1 MAGKCVVIAD
11 DLTGGADTGARFA
24 ACGLSTLMVSLR
36 QGSGAIDWTAYPNRD
51 VLVVNTDTR
60 GMPPGRAFRTVSQIF
75 QSYREDLFPVIYKK
89 IDSTL
94 RGNIGS
100 EIDAILKATKIPL
113 SFFAPSFPE
122 QSRAVVGG
130 ILIVNGNPL
139 ALADVSRRRSGGGRD
154 SHVQKILA
162 QQSFH
167 SSAVIDLHRVAVS
180 AVGLREAIEREKQN
194 GVRILI
200 FDAFQRRDLEH
211 IAAAAFE
218 MDRLPLFV
226 GSAGLAGEV
235 AKILT
240 AQEMAAGTMPFRG
253 GRNAF
258 PHVFIIC
265 GSKSGITHE
274 QIAHVENAG
283 MVKSFELDEQ
293 LVRRGE
299 EALQQHETELAER
312 VAMALAEG
320 HVLLRSCRVPIDAN
334 GVSGRITEG
343 LARIARRVL
352 ESSTQGRERIAL
364 VIAGGATASRVFLS
378 LGVQGFEILGEVVDG
393 IAIGRLVGDG
403 FDGLTVVTKAGGF
416 GDPNCFADLVKTL
429 EKGIP
434 PVRHE

>member
-1 MAGKCVVIAD
+1 MEGKCLVIAD

-24 ACGLSTLMVSLR
+24 ACGLSTLMVSL
-36 QGSGAIDWTAYPNRD
+36 QKGSGAVDCSAYPNRD

-113 SFFAPSFPE
+113 AFFAPSFPE

-139 ALADVSRRRSGGGRD
+139 ALADVSRRRSGSRD

-180 AVGLREAIEREKQN
+180 AVGLREAIEREKQ
-194 GVRILI
+194 GGARILI
-200 FDAFQRRDLEH
+200 FDAFRRRDLEH

-235 AKILT
+235 AKFLAT
-240 AQEMAAGTMPFRG
+240 QESAAGTMPFRG
-253 GRNAF
+253 GREAF
-258 PHVFIIC
+258 PNVFIIC

-283 MVKSFELDEQ
+283 IVKSFELDEQ
-293 LVRRGE
+293 LLRRGE
-299 EALQQHETELAER
+299 GALRQHETELAER
-312 VAMALAEG
+312 VAKALAEG
-320 HVLLRSCRVPIDAN
+320 HVLLRSCSVQIDAN

-352 ESSTQGRERIAL
+352 ESFTQSKERIAL

-393 IAIGRLVGDG
+393 IAIGRLVGDA

-434 PVRHE
+434 PVRHG